1 MVVFSH
7 ASGGYS
13 WDYIF
18 LGTRLASHGYVVAAI
33 EHYADCQ
40 WSWSPCDDLL
50 TAMVNRPRDVSFTI
64 TEWLAKSTG
73 QGDVLGGTIDR
84 QQVALGG
91 HSLGGYATYALT
103 GGDRLVCDALAPVI
117 AGLETLPYPPNTCV
131 RIFPDRRIKTMI
143 SLDGSSWLMR
153 YSELAKIVVPSL
165 IMGETVDQSQAIDDA
180 SGLPETRSWIA
191 LLTLQSTVAIPIAW
205 MSTVPTIIRSL
216 TTATVATSSST
227 SD

>member
-1 MVVFSH
+1 
-7 ASGGYS
+7 
-13 WDYIF
+13 
-18 LGTRLASHGYVVAAI
+18 
-33 EHYADCQ
+33 
-40 WSWSPCDDLL
+40 
-50 TAMVNRPRDVSFTI
+50 MVNRPRDVSFTI